1 MLNEKRLNIIR
12 VLESVIPMDA
22 KKLDVLI
29 KAINEGSFSKA
40 TTLVG
45 YTQSGLTHLVNSL
58 EKEVG
63 FSLVNR
69 SFNGIK
75 LSKEGEELL
84 PYILNYIQSNDEL
97 LDKIDKIKHQQKHTI
112 KIAAYASMA
121 MRWLPEILYRF
132 KRECPEVDVDLR
144 MVDNAIE
151 PFELLVDGKCDIIF
165 ASRQNFENIDWID
178 LYNEKMYAIVPDT
191 YQEEDYFDVEKF
203 KDSQFLMPYGRFD
216 IDVYRI
222 LNGIK
227 INEIRNQV
235 DDETLIRMV
244 SKGLGI
250 TMMSELMIRGSLS
263 GVKCLEIKPQAIRK
277 LGMGKR
283 KTNHNSYLYKLKDC
297 VISYLK
303 DEHYGLI

>member
-1 MLNEKRLNIIR
+1 
-12 VLESVIPMDA
+12 MDA

-40 TTLVG
+40 STLVG

-121 MRWLPEILYRF
+121 MRWPLPRPIQ
-132 KRECPEVDVDLR
+132 PW
-144 MVDNAIE
+144 MS
-151 PFELLVDGKCDIIF
+151 LV
-165 ASRQNFENIDWID
+165 
-178 LYNEKMYAIVPDT
+178 
-191 YQEEDYFDVEKF
+191 
-203 KDSQFLMPYGRFD
+203 
-216 IDVYRI
+216 
-222 LNGIK
+222 
-227 INEIRNQV
+227 
-235 DDETLIRMV
+235 TLFF
-244 SKGLGI
+244 
-250 TMMSELMIRGSLS
+250 
-263 GVKCLEIKPQAIRK
+263 P
-277 LGMGKR
+277 
-283 KTNHNSYLYKLKDC
+283 
-297 VISYLK
+297 
-303 DEHYGLI
+303 